1 MVNRQ
6 SRRIQAM
13 FGSIAPRYDL
23 LNRLL
28 SLTIDR
34 SWRRRAAVESAHG
47 FPISGHVLDLCTG
60 TADLALD
67 LKRQLGDRAQV
78 IGCDF
83 CHPMLL
89 AAARKIGKRR
99 WASKMQLA
107 EGDALRLPF
116 RNDFFQVLTIAFGL
130 RNLESYRLGLE
141 EMFRVLL
148 PGGRLA
154 ILEFS
159 RPNWPLVGQLYRLYF
174 HRILPWMGGLISGRE
189 GPYSYLPQSVV
200 DFPEPEEL
208 SQLLRQIG
216 FVNVRWKSLTAGIV
230 TLYLARK

>member
-6 SRRIQAM
+6 ARRIQAM
-13 FGSIAPRYDL
+13 FGSIAPHYDL

-28 SLTIDR
+28 SLNIDR
-34 SWRRRAAVESAHG
+34 RWRRRAAGEVALD

-60 TADLALD
+60 TADLALE
-67 LKRQLGDRAQV
+67 LQRQLGNRAQV
-78 IGCDF
+78 TGCDF
-83 CHPMLL
+83 CHAMLL
-89 AAARKIGKRR
+89 LAARKIGKRR
-99 WASKMQLA
+99 WASRMRLA

-130 RNLESYRLGLE
+130 RNLESYQFGLQ

-159 RPNWPLVGQLYRLYF
+159 RPNWPLVRQLYQLYF
-174 HRILPWMGGLISGRE
+174 HRILPRVGGLISGSE
-189 GPYSYLPQSVV
+189 GPYSYLPQSVA

-208 SQLLRQIG
+208 CQLLRQIG
-216 FVNVRWKSLTAGIV
+216 FVDIQQKSLTAGIV